1 MSSYTCPL
9 NFGSGGADYISVETD
24 ITFTAGSFNGNR
36 QCVPITALNDGT
48 VESDEQF
55 SVCLTSDSSE
65 IQIESGRDTQII
77 TLLDVDGKV
86 LN

>member
-1 MSSYTCPL
+1 VDWL
-9 NFGSGGADYISVETD
+9 
-24 ITFTAGSFNGNR
+24 
-36 QCVPITALNDGT
+36 Q
-48 VESDEQF
+48 SDEQF
-55 SVCLTSDSSE
+55 SVCLASDSSE